1 MKMKLRSFQLMDN
14 FSNFDLSN
22 ESQKAL
28 EGLGF
33 KNPTPIQLKAIPV
46 GLSGQDILA
55 NAQTGSG
62 KTLAFALP
70 LIEKIKNNTNSS
82 GLVLTPTR
90 ELAKQIFS
98 VVNIILSYHEKIKSI
113 LLIGGEGIYSQSN
126 SLKKSPQIIIGTPG
140 RINDHLDRGSL
151 NINNCNLVVLDETDK
166 MLEMGF
172 EYQVRDIL
180 KAINNKKQML
190 MFSATLPNQIIKL
203 SSKYSNNPQ
212 RISIQQNE
220 VLNFNIKQDVIKVS
234 PKDKFK
240 ELSNQIQNRDGS
252 ILVFVKTKHGTEK
265 LSKKLKQEGIKTTAL
280 HGGLRQNKR
289 SRIMDDFREEKFR
302 IMIATDI
309 ASRGIDVP
317 HIEHVI
323 NYDLPQAPEDFIHR
337 IGRTARAGS
346 VGEALSFITPND
358 SKIWKSIEMT
368 IQRLSNKGADKK
380 SFKKGADKKS
390 FKKGADKKSFKKSS
404 DKKSFK
410 KGADKKS
417 FKKRKRR

>member
-1 MKMKLRSFQLMDN
+1 MNN
-14 FSNFDLSN
+14 FSRFRLSK
-22 ESQKAL
+22 ESLKAL
-28 EGLGF
+28 DGLGF
-33 KNPTPIQLKAIPV
+33 KSPTPIQSKAIPI

-70 LIEKIKNNTNSS
+70 LIEKIKNNNESS
-82 GLVLTPTR
+82 GLILTPTR

-98 VVNIILSYHEKIKSI
+98 VINIILSYHTNIKST

-126 SLKKSPQIIIGTPG
+126 NLKKLPQIIIGTPG

-151 NINNCNLVVLDETDK
+151 NIKECELVVLDETDK

-172 EYQVRDIL
+172 EFQVRDIL
-180 KAINNKKQML
+180 KAINYKRQML

-203 SSKYSNNPQ
+203 SSKYSNNPE
-212 RISIQQNE
+212 RISIQENE
-220 VLNFNIKQDVIKVS
+220 VLNFNIKQDVINIF

-240 ELSNQIQNRDGS
+240 ELSKQIEKRQGS
-252 ILVFVKTKHGTEK
+252 ILVFVKTKYGTEK
-265 LSKKLKQEGIKTTAL
+265 LSKRLKKEGIKSTAL

-289 SRIMDDFREEKFR
+289 SRIMDNFRDEKFR

-323 NYDLPQAPEDFIHR
+323 NYDLPQAPEDFVHR

-346 VGEALSFITPND
+346 IGEAVSFVTPND
-358 SKIWKSIEMT
+358 SKIWKSIEIT
-368 IQRLSNKGADKK
+368 IKRISQKGNINK
-380 SFKKGADKKS
+380 SSKKG
-390 FKKGADKKSFKKSS
+390 KGKNL
-404 DKKSFK
+404 
-410 KGADKKS
+410 
-417 FKKRKRR
+417 

>member
-1 MKMKLRSFQLMDN
+1 MNN

-33 KNPTPIQLKAIPV
+33 KNPTPIQSKAIPA

-70 LIEKIKNNTNSS
+70 LIEKIKNNNNSS
-82 GLVLTPTR
+82 GLILTPTR

-98 VVNIILSYHEKIKSI
+98 VVNIILSYHEKIRSI
-113 LLIGGEGIYSQSN
+113 LLIGGEGIYTQSN

-151 NINNCNLVVLDETDK
+151 NINNCDLVVLDETDK

-172 EYQVRDIL
+172 EFQVRDIL
-180 KAINNKKQML
+180 KTIKNKKQML

-240 ELSNQIQNRDGS
+240 ELSNQIKKRDGS
-252 ILVFVKTKHGTEK
+252 ILVFVKTKYGTEK
-265 LSKKLKQEGIKTTAL
+265 LSKRLKKDGIKSTAL

-289 SRIMDDFREEKFR
+289 SRIMDNFRDEKFR

-323 NYDLPQAPEDFIHR
+323 NYDLPQAPEDFVHR

-368 IQRLSNKGADKK
+368 LQRLSNKGGDKK
-380 SFKKGADKKS
+380 V
-390 FKKGADKKSFKKSS
+390 
-404 DKKSFK
+404 
-410 KGADKKS
+410 

>member
-1 MKMKLRSFQLMDN
+1 MNN

-33 KNPTPIQLKAIPV
+33 KNPTPIQSKAIPA

-82 GLVLTPTR
+82 GLILTPTR

-98 VVNIILSYHEKIKSI
+98 VVNIILSYHEKIRSI
-113 LLIGGEGIYSQSN
+113 LLIGGEGIYTQSN

-151 NINNCNLVVLDETDK
+151 NINNCDLVVLDETDK

-172 EYQVRDIL
+172 EFQVRDIL
-180 KAINNKKQML
+180 KTIKNKKQML

-240 ELSNQIQNRDGS
+240 ELSNQIKKRDGS
-252 ILVFVKTKHGTEK
+252 ILVFVKTKYGTEK
-265 LSKKLKQEGIKTTAL
+265 LSKRLKKDGIKSTAL

-289 SRIMDDFREEKFR
+289 SRIMDNFRDEKFK

-323 NYDLPQAPEDFIHR
+323 NYDLPQAPEDFVHR

-368 IQRLSNKGADKK
+368 LQRLSNKGGDKK
-380 SFKKGADKKS
+380 V
-390 FKKGADKKSFKKSS
+390 
-404 DKKSFK
+404 
-410 KGADKKS
+410 

>member
-1 MKMKLRSFQLMDN
+1 MNN

-22 ESQKAL
+22 ESRKAL

-33 KNPTPIQLKAIPV
+33 KNPTPIQSKAIPV

-62 KTLAFALP
+62 KTIAFALP

-82 GLVLTPTR
+82 GLILTPTR

-98 VVNIILSYHEKIKSI
+98 VVNIILSYHEKIRSI
-113 LLIGGEGIYSQSN
+113 LLIGGEGIYTQSN

-151 NINNCNLVVLDETDK
+151 NINNCDLVVLDETDK

-172 EYQVRDIL
+172 EFQVRDIL
-180 KAINNKKQML
+180 KTIKNKKQML

-240 ELSNQIQNRDGS
+240 ELSNQIKKRDGS
-252 ILVFVKTKHGTEK
+252 ILVFVKTKYGTEK
-265 LSKKLKQEGIKTTAL
+265 LSKRLKKDGIKSTAL

-289 SRIMDDFREEKFR
+289 SRIMDNFRDEKFR
-302 IMIATDI
+302 ILIATDI

-323 NYDLPQAPEDFIHR
+323 NYDLPQAPEDFVHR

-368 IQRLSNKGADKK
+368 LQRLSNKGGDKK
-380 SFKKGADKKS
+380 V
-390 FKKGADKKSFKKSS
+390 
-404 DKKSFK
+404 
-410 KGADKKS
+410 

>member
-1 MKMKLRSFQLMDN
+1 MNN
-14 FSNFDLSN
+14 FSRFRLSK
-22 ESQKAL
+22 ESLKAL
-28 EGLGF
+28 DGLGF
-33 KNPTPIQLKAIPV
+33 KSPTPIQSKAIPI

-70 LIEKIKNNTNSS
+70 LIEKIKNNNESS
-82 GLVLTPTR
+82 GLILTPTR

-98 VVNIILSYHEKIKSI
+98 VINIILSYHTNIKST

-126 SLKKSPQIIIGTPG
+126 NLKKLPQIIIGTPG

-151 NINNCNLVVLDETDK
+151 NIKECELVVLDETDK

-172 EYQVRDIL
+172 EFQVRDIL
-180 KAINNKKQML
+180 KAINYKRQML

-203 SSKYSNNPQ
+203 SSKYSNNPE
-212 RISIQQNE
+212 RISIQENE
-220 VLNFNIKQDVIKVS
+220 VLNFNIKQDVINIF

-240 ELSNQIQNRDGS
+240 ELSKQIEKRQGS
-252 ILVFVKTKHGTEK
+252 ILVFVKTKYGTEK
-265 LSKKLKQEGIKTTAL
+265 LSKRLKKEGIKSTAL

-289 SRIMDDFREEKFR
+289 SRIMDNFRDEKFR

-323 NYDLPQAPEDFIHR
+323 NYDLPQAPEDFVHR

-346 VGEALSFITPND
+346 IGEAVSFVTPND
-358 SKIWKSIEMT
+358 SKIWKSIEIT
-368 IQRLSNKGADKK
+368 IKRISQKGNINK
-380 SFKKGADKKS
+380 SSKKGKCKNL
-390 FKKGADKKSFKKSS
+390 
-404 DKKSFK
+404 
-410 KGADKKS
+410 
-417 FKKRKRR
+417 

>member
-1 MKMKLRSFQLMDN
+1 MNN

-33 KNPTPIQLKAIPV
+33 KNPTPIQSKAIPA

-70 LIEKIKNNTNSS
+70 LIEKIKNNNNSS
-82 GLVLTPTR
+82 GLILTPTR

-98 VVNIILSYHEKIKSI
+98 VVNIILSYHEKIRSI
-113 LLIGGEGIYSQSN
+113 LLIGGEGIYTQSN

-151 NINNCNLVVLDETDK
+151 NINNCDLVVLDETDK

-172 EYQVRDIL
+172 EFQVRDIL
-180 KAINNKKQML
+180 KTIKNKKQML

-240 ELSNQIQNRDGS
+240 ELSNQIKKRDGS
-252 ILVFVKTKHGTEK
+252 ILVFVKTKYGTEK
-265 LSKKLKQEGIKTTAL
+265 LSKRLKKDGIKSTAL

-289 SRIMDDFREEKFR
+289 SRIMDNFRDEKFK

-323 NYDLPQAPEDFIHR
+323 NYDLPQAPEDFVHR

-368 IQRLSNKGADKK
+368 LQRLSNKGGDKK
-380 SFKKGADKKS
+380 V
-390 FKKGADKKSFKKSS
+390 
-404 DKKSFK
+404 
-410 KGADKKS
+410 

>member
-1 MKMKLRSFQLMDN
+1 MNN

-33 KNPTPIQLKAIPV
+33 KNPTPIQSKAIPA

-82 GLVLTPTR
+82 GLILTPTR

-98 VVNIILSYHEKIKSI
+98 VVNIILSYHEKIRSI
-113 LLIGGEGIYSQSN
+113 LLIGGEGIYTQSN

-151 NINNCNLVVLDETDK
+151 NINNCDLVVLDETDK

-172 EYQVRDIL
+172 EFQVRDIL
-180 KAINNKKQML
+180 KTIKNKKQML

-203 SSKYSNNPQ
+203 SSKYSNNPK

-240 ELSNQIQNRDGS
+240 ELSNQIKKRDGS
-252 ILVFVKTKHGTEK
+252 ILVFVKTKYGTEK
-265 LSKKLKQEGIKTTAL
+265 LSKRLKKDGIKSTAL

-289 SRIMDDFREEKFR
+289 SRIMDNFRDEKFR

-323 NYDLPQAPEDFIHR
+323 NYDLPQAPEDFVHR

-368 IQRLSNKGADKK
+368 LQRLSNKGGDKK
-380 SFKKGADKKS
+380 V
-390 FKKGADKKSFKKSS
+390 
-404 DKKSFK
+404 
-410 KGADKKS
+410 

>member
-1 MKMKLRSFQLMDN
+1 MNN
-14 FSNFDLSN
+14 FSNFDLSE

-28 EGLGF
+28 DGLGF
-33 KNPTPIQLKAIPV
+33 KQPTPIQSKAIPI
-46 GLSGQDILA
+46 GISGQDILA

-70 LIEKIKNNTNSS
+70 LIEKIKHNNISS
-82 GLVLTPTR
+82 GLILTPTR
-90 ELAKQIFS
+90 ELAKQIYS
-98 VVNIILSYHEKIKSI
+98 VVNIILSYHAKIRSI

-126 SLKKSPQIIIGTPG
+126 NLKKSPQIIIGTPG

-151 NINNCNLVVLDETDK
+151 NINNCDLVVLDETDK

-172 EYQVRDIL
+172 EFQVRDIL

-220 VLNFNIKQDVIKVS
+220 VLNFNIKQAVIKVS

-240 ELSNQIQNRDGS
+240 ELSNQIQNRNGS

-265 LSKKLKQEGIKTTAL
+265 LSKRLKQEGIKTTAL

-289 SRIMDDFREEKFR
+289 SRIMDNFREEKFR

-368 IQRLSNKGADKK
+368 IQRLSNKGTNKK
-380 SFKKGADKKS
+380 SFKKGANKKS
-390 FKKGADKKSFKKSS
+390 FKKN
-404 DKKSFK
+404 
-410 KGADKKS
+410 
-417 FKKRKRR
+417 KRR

>member
-1 MKMKLRSFQLMDN
+1 MNN
-14 FSNFDLSN
+14 FSNFDLSK

-28 EGLGF
+28 DGLGF
-33 KNPTPIQLKAIPV
+33 KRPTPIQSQAIPI
-46 GLSGQDILA
+46 GLKGQDILA

-70 LIEKIKNNTNSS
+70 LIEKIKHNNKSS
-82 GLVLTPTR
+82 GLILTPTR
-90 ELAKQIFS
+90 ELAKQIYS
-98 VVNIILSYHEKIKSI
+98 VVNIILSYHEKINSI

-126 SLKKSPQIIIGTPG
+126 SLKKAPQIIIGTPG

-151 NINNCNLVVLDETDK
+151 NINNCDLVVLDETDK

-172 EYQVRDIL
+172 EFQVRDIL
-180 KAINNKKQML
+180 KAIKSKRQML

-203 SSKYSNNPQ
+203 SSKYSNNPK
-212 RISIQQNE
+212 RISIEQNE
-220 VLNFNIKQDVIKVS
+220 VLNFNIKQDVMKVF

-240 ELSNQIQNRDGS
+240 ELSNQIQKREGS
-252 ILVFVKTKHGTEK
+252 ILVFVKTKYGTEK
-265 LSKKLKQEGIKTTAL
+265 LSKRLKKEGIKSTAL

-289 SRIMDDFREEKFR
+289 SRIMDNFRDEKFR

-323 NYDLPQAPEDFIHR
+323 NYDLPQAPEDFVHR

-346 VGEALSFITPND
+346 VGEALSFVTPND

-368 IQRLSNKGADKK
+368 IQRISNNGNI
-380 SFKKGADKKS
+380 
-390 FKKGADKKSFKKSS
+390 
-404 DKKSFK
+404 
-410 KGADKKS
+410 KKS
-417 FKKRKRR
+417 FKKRRRR

>member
-1 MKMKLRSFQLMDN
+1 MNN

-22 ESQKAL
+22 ESRKAL

-33 KNPTPIQLKAIPV
+33 KNPTPIQSKAIPV

-62 KTLAFALP
+62 KTIAFALP

-82 GLVLTPTR
+82 GLILTPTR

-98 VVNIILSYHEKIKSI
+98 VVNIILSYHEKIRSI
-113 LLIGGEGIYSQSN
+113 LLIGGEGIYTQSN

-151 NINNCNLVVLDETDK
+151 NINNCDLVVLDETDK

-172 EYQVRDIL
+172 EFQVRDIL
-180 KAINNKKQML
+180 KAIKNKKQML

-240 ELSNQIQNRDGS
+240 ELSNQIKKRDGS
-252 ILVFVKTKHGTEK
+252 ILVFVKTKYGTEK
-265 LSKKLKQEGIKTTAL
+265 LSKRLKKDGIKSTAL

-289 SRIMDDFREEKFR
+289 SRIMDNFRDEKFR

-323 NYDLPQAPEDFIHR
+323 NYDLPQAPEDFVHR

-368 IQRLSNKGADKK
+368 LQRLSNKGGDKK
-380 SFKKGADKKS
+380 V
-390 FKKGADKKSFKKSS
+390 
-404 DKKSFK
+404 
-410 KGADKKS
+410 

>member
-1 MKMKLRSFQLMDN
+1 MNN
-14 FSNFDLSN
+14 FSNFDLSK
-22 ESQKAL
+22 ESRKAL
-28 EGLGF
+28 DGLGF
-33 KNPTPIQLKAIPV
+33 KQPTPIQSQAIPI
-46 GLSGQDILA
+46 GLTGQDILA

-70 LIEKIKNNTNSS
+70 LIEKIKHNNKSS
-82 GLVLTPTR
+82 GLILTPTR
-90 ELAKQIFS
+90 ELAKQIYS
-98 VVNIILSYHEKIKSI
+98 VVNIILSYHEKINSI

-126 SLKKSPQIIIGTPG
+126 SLKKAPQIIIGTPG

-151 NINNCNLVVLDETDK
+151 NINNCDLVVLDETDK

-172 EYQVRDIL
+172 EFQVRDIL
-180 KAINNKKQML
+180 KAIKSKRQML

-203 SSKYSNNPQ
+203 SSKYSNNPK
-212 RISIQQNE
+212 RISIEQNE
-220 VLNFNIKQDVIKVS
+220 VLNFNIKQDVMKVF

-240 ELSNQIQNRDGS
+240 ELSNQIQKREGS
-252 ILVFVKTKHGTEK
+252 ILVFVKTKYGTEK
-265 LSKKLKQEGIKTTAL
+265 LSKRLKKEGIKSTAL

-289 SRIMDDFREEKFR
+289 SRIMDNFRDEKFR

-323 NYDLPQAPEDFIHR
+323 NYDLPQAPEDFVHR

-346 VGEALSFITPND
+346 VGEALSFVTPND

-368 IQRLSNKGADKK
+368 IQRISNNGNI
-380 SFKKGADKKS
+380 
-390 FKKGADKKSFKKSS
+390 
-404 DKKSFK
+404 
-410 KGADKKS
+410 KKS
-417 FKKRKRR
+417 FKKRRRR

>member
-1 MKMKLRSFQLMDN
+1 MNN

-33 KNPTPIQLKAIPV
+33 KNPTPIQSKAIPA

-62 KTLAFALP
+62 NTLAFALP

-82 GLVLTPTR
+82 GLILTPTR

-98 VVNIILSYHEKIKSI
+98 VVNIILSYHEKIRSI
-113 LLIGGEGIYSQSN
+113 LLIGGEGIYTQSN

-151 NINNCNLVVLDETDK
+151 NINNCDLVVLDETDK

-172 EYQVRDIL
+172 EFQVRDIL
-180 KAINNKKQML
+180 KTIKNKKQML

-240 ELSNQIQNRDGS
+240 ELSNQIKKRDGS
-252 ILVFVKTKHGTEK
+252 ILVFVKTKYGTEK
-265 LSKKLKQEGIKTTAL
+265 LSKRLKKDGIKSTAL

-289 SRIMDDFREEKFR
+289 SRIMDNFRDEKFR

-323 NYDLPQAPEDFIHR
+323 NYDLPQAPEDFVHR

-368 IQRLSNKGADKK
+368 LQRLSNKGGDKK
-380 SFKKGADKKS
+380 V
-390 FKKGADKKSFKKSS
+390 
-404 DKKSFK
+404 
-410 KGADKKS
+410 